1 MKKKLSLVLLCFLMA
16 LGILGLSGCGDKEK
30 TSIPDAEEETNEPEY
45 ASLGEAPEP
54 ANAEEASYGGFT
66 AQYDADSWMF
76 DSTLM
81 GQFVLY
87 DKEDYDSNND
97 SLDNINVRV
106 SEDFEGPFTEKDMN
120 TLINQLNLMGAS
132 TGFKIIS
139 NELKTFEGE
148 PVIYYEAETKLTDEM
163 LDMLVEDGSVTE
175 ADLEAMGGREYLIS
189 MPASKQIGIN
199 AIIDGKAITITGT
212 YKDTPDKL
220 LEAIKLLIKTG
231 KVG

>member
-1 MKKKLSLVLLCFLMA
+1 
-16 LGILGLSGCGDKEK
+16 
-30 TSIPDAEEETNEPEY
+30 
-45 ASLGEAPEP
+45 
-54 ANAEEASYGGFT
+54 
-66 AQYDADSWMF
+66 MF

-87 DKEDYDSNND
+87 DKEDYDSNSD

-148 PVIYYEAETKLTDEM
+148 PVIYYEAETNLTDEM

-175 ADLEAMGGREYLIS
+175 ADLEAMGEESIS
-189 MPASKQIGIN
+189 SVCRLPNRLAS
-199 AIIDGKAITITGT
+199 
-212 YKDTPDKL
+212 TPSSTAKL
-220 LEAIKLLIKTG
+220 SPLQVHIKIHLTNCWKR
-231 KVG
+231 

>member
-1 MKKKLSLVLLCFLMA
+1 MKKKLSLVLLCLLTA

-30 TSIPDAEEETNEPEY
+30 TSAPDAEETKEPEY
-45 ASLGEAPEP
+45 SSLGEAPEP

-66 AQYDADSWMF
+66 AEYDADSWVFNTM
-76 DSTLM
+76 M
-81 GQFVLY
+81 GQFALY
-87 DKEDYDSNND
+87 DKEDYDSNSD

-148 PVIYYEAETKLTDEM
+148 PVIYYEAETKLSDEM

-199 AIIDGKAITITGT
+199 AIIDGKRLS
-212 YKDTPDKL
+212 PL
-220 LEAIKLLIKTG
+220 QVHIKIRLTNCWKQ
-231 KVG
+231 